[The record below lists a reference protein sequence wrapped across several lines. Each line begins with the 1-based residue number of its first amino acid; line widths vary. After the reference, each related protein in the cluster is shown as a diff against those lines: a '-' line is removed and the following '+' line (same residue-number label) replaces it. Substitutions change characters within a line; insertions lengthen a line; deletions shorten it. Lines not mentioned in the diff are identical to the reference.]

1 MELDDLYQE
10 YANMIYNFIY
20 LKCNNKDLA
29 EDIVQTTFLKAI
41 SQIDSFQGECKIST
55 WLCQIAKNEYFNYCR
70 KHSRQQSY
78 DAYIENQGE
87 ASLKKETYFPDMM
100 LEKIIRNEQADM
112 IRKIL
117 HTLKEPYKEVFL
129 LRVYGE
135 YSFGEIA
142 DLYKKNDTWARVTY
156 YRAKQKI
163 TEGIRKEKHY
173 EM

>member
-1 MELDDLYQE
+1 MLLRRGLIKRFHHE
-10 YANMIYNFIY
+10 IY
-20 LKCNNKDLA
+20 LSDARRTAPQKLK
-29 EDIVQTTFLKAI
+29 FLKAI
-41 SQIDSFQGECKIST
+41 LQIDSFQGECKIST

-87 ASLKKETYFPDMM
+87 ASLKKET
-100 LEKIIRNEQADM
+100 
-112 IRKIL
+112 
-117 HTLKEPYKEVFL
+117 
-129 LRVYGE
+129 
-135 YSFGEIA
+135 
-142 DLYKKNDTWARVTY
+142 WARVTY